1 VTHTLLPALDR
12 AAVALAEV
20 TDLGDMVALDP
31 RQFWGI
37 PLALVGAALMSFG
50 AQYQSR
56 GLNKV
61 ERITGRSAGAGLSLQ
76 HIVRLLR
83 RPSWVVG
90 TVFLGLAVV
99 FQLGSLSL
107 SPLIVVQPIG
117 VVALVITAILN
128 SRMTRVRLPKRAMVS
143 LAMCVAGIVV
153 FVTVA
158 AFTASDR
165 PVTDQKLIIILV
177 LFAVVLVAA
186 LVLFVIFRHR
196 AFALFYIVG
205 SGVLYGFVA
214 TFAKTVIGRLQQG
227 EFEWLTWACVA
238 ALAIGALLGMV
249 FVQNAYS
256 SGPPDLVIAGLT
268 VIDPLVAILIGI
280 AVLHE
285 AANAP
290 AWAIV
295 VFVVTGVVAL
305 IGVFGLAKFHPQTGK
320 SALEQPVS
328 EPAG

>member
-1 VTHTLLPALDR
+1 MLEH
-12 AAVALAEV
+12 AAQLVAEAES
-20 TDLGDMVALDP
+20 LGEATGLDP
-31 RQFWGI
+31 KQFWGI
-37 PLALVGAALMSFG
+37 PLALIGAALMSFG

-61 ERITGRSAGAGLSLQ
+61 EVITGRSAGAGLSMQ
-76 HIVRLLR
+76 HVVRLLR

-99 FQLGSLSL
+99 FQLGSLAL
-107 SPLIVVQPIG
+107 SPIIVVQPVG
-117 VVALVITAILN
+117 VVALVLTAVLN
-128 SRMTRVRLPKRAMVS
+128 SRVAKVRLPKRAMAALS
-143 LAMCVAGIVV
+143 MCVIGIVV

-165 PVTDQKLIIILV
+165 PVTDAKLITILV

-186 LVLFVIFRHR
+186 LVLFVLFRHR
-196 AFALFYIVG
+196 AYALFYIIG
-205 SGVLYGFVA
+205 AGVLYGFVA

-227 EFEWLTWACVA
+227 EFEWLTWICVL
-238 ALAIGALLGMV
+238 ALAVGALLGMV

-280 AVLHE
+280 GVLHE

-290 AWAIV
+290 MWAIAT
-295 VFVVTGVVAL
+295 FIVTGVIAL
-305 IGVFGLAKFHPQTGK
+305 FGVFGLAKFHPQTGK
-320 SALEQPVS
+320 SALDAQP
-328 EPAG
+328 EHRTRTE

>member
-1 VTHTLLPALDR
+1 MLEH
-12 AAVALAEV
+12 AAQLVAEAES
-20 TDLGDMVALDP
+20 LGEATGLDP
-31 RQFWGI
+31 KQFWGI
-37 PLALVGAALMSFG
+37 PLALIGAALMSFG

-61 ERITGRSAGAGLSLQ
+61 EVITGRSAGAGLSMQ
-76 HIVRLLR
+76 HVVRLLR

-99 FQLGSLSL
+99 FQLGSLAL
-107 SPLIVVQPIG
+107 SPIIVVQPVG
-117 VVALVITAILN
+117 VVALVLTAVLN
-128 SRMTRVRLPKRAMVS
+128 SRVAKVRLPKRAMAALS
-143 LAMCVAGIVV
+143 MCVIGIVV

-165 PVTDQKLIIILV
+165 PVTDAKLITILV

-186 LVLFVIFRHR
+186 LVLFVLFRHR
-196 AFALFYIVG
+196 AYALFYIIG
-205 SGVLYGFVA
+205 AGVLYGFVA

-227 EFEWLTWACVA
+227 EFEWLTWICVL
-238 ALAIGALLGMV
+238 ALAVGALLGMV

-280 AVLHE
+280 GVLHE

-290 AWAIV
+290 MWAIAT
-295 VFVVTGVVAL
+295 FIVTGVIAL

-320 SALEQPVS
+320 SALDAQP
-328 EPAG
+328 EHRTRTE